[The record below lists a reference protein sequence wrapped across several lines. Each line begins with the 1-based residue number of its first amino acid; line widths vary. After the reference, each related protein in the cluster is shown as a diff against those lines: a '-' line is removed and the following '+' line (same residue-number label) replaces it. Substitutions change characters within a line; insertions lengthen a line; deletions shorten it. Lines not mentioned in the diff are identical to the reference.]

1 MNRIFYVP
9 TNGTKSWQ
17 ELLPDPEKHWQNGF
31 SAKTL
36 AHCWEDNEGFPKE
49 FEFTFEKSGLQPKIL
64 LAIPEFNVDL
74 DTPKRP
80 SQNDIFVLAKDNE
93 GLIVIMVEGKVKEPF
108 DKTIQEWKKEE
119 SDGKK
124 QRFDYLLEQLQ
135 LDKNA
140 NYAPYYYQ
148 LFHRT
153 VSAITTAK
161 KFGAKKAMMIVHSF
175 SQAHSHFEAYK
186 DFARL
191 FSKGESIEL
200 DKIFYCKQIGEIDL
214 FLGWIVGDKKYLEY

>member
-1 MNRIFYVP
+1 MNQIFYVP
-9 TNGTKSWQ
+9 TKETKSWQ
-17 ELLPDPEKHWQNGF
+17 ELLADPEKHWRSGF

-49 FEFTFEKSGLQPKIL
+49 FDLTFKKSGLHPEIL
-64 LAIPEFNVDL
+64 LAIPEFKVDL
-74 DTPKRP
+74 DNAKRP

-93 GLIVIMVEGKVKEPF
+93 GLIVIMVEGKVEEPF
-108 DKTIQEWKKEE
+108 DKTIEEWEKQE

-124 QRFDYLLEQLQ
+124 QRLDYLLEQLQ

-140 NYAPYYYQ
+140 NYALYHYQ

-153 VSAITTAK
+153 VSAIKTAK

-175 SQAHSHFEAYK
+175 SQTHSHFDAYK
-186 DFARL
+186 DFAKL
-191 FSKGESIEL
+191 FTKDESIEL
-200 DKIFYCKQIGEIDL
+200 DKILYCKQVGEVDL